1 MSNISYKD
9 QTVIVT
15 GAGGGLGRAHALLFA
30 SMGAKV
36 VVNDVGIANAQK
48 TADEIIAAGGEA
60 IAIAAS
66 VSDEAAV
73 AALVSEVMAK
83 WGRIDVLIA
92 NAGILRDKSFGK
104 METSDFND
112 VINVHLFGTYVCI
125 KAVWDIMKEQNYGR
139 IVVTSSSSGL
149 YGNFGQA
156 NYGAAKL
163 GLVGLMNTL
172 KIEGAKNNI
181 KVNALAPIAA
191 TQMTMDLMPQEVL
204 DRLEPEL
211 VSPAVAFLASK
222 DAPTGTI
229 LAAGAGVF
237 AVSQITETKGFN
249 LNEVGVNA
257 DNIAKYW
264 DKISDPAGATAY
276 TQGGEQGRNFLSQL

>member
-1 MSNISYKD
+1 
-9 QTVIVT
+9 
-15 GAGGGLGRAHALLFA
+15 
-30 SMGAKV
+30 
-36 VVNDVGIANAQK
+36 
-48 TADEIIAAGGEA
+48 
-60 IAIAAS
+60 
-66 VSDEAAV
+66 
-73 AALVSEVMAK
+73 
-83 WGRIDVLIA
+83 
-92 NAGILRDKSFGK
+92 
-104 METSDFND
+104 
-112 VINVHLFGTYVCI
+112 
-125 KAVWDIMKEQNYGR
+125 MKEQNYGR

-191 TQMTMDLMPQEVL
+191 TQMTQDLMPQEIL

-237 AVSQITETKGFN
+237 AVAQITETKGFN
-249 LNEVGVNA
+249 LNDVGVNP

-264 DKISDPAGATAY
+264 DKISDPTGAEAY
-276 TQGGEQGRNFLSQL
+276 KQGGEQGRNFLSQL

>member
-1 MSNISYKD
+1 MSNINYND
-9 QTVIVT
+9 QVVIVT
-15 GAGGGLGRAHALLFA
+15 GAGGGLGRAHSLLFA

-104 METSDFND
+104 METSDWD
-112 VINVHLFGTYVCI
+112 SVINVHLTGSYICI
-125 KAVWDIMKEQNYGR
+125 KAVWEIMKEQNYGR

-191 TQMTMDLMPQEVL
+191 TQMTQDFMPQEIL

-237 AVSQITETKGFN
+237 AVAQITETKGFN
-249 LNEVGVNA
+249 LNEVGVNP

-264 DKISDPAGATAY
+264 DKISDTTGAEAY
-276 TQGGEQGRNFLSQL
+276 KQGGEQGRNFLSQL

>member
-1 MSNISYKD
+1 MSKINYDGKV
-9 QTVIVT
+9 VIVT
-15 GAGGGLGRAHALLFA
+15 GAGGGLGRAHSLHFA
-30 SMGAKV
+30 SLGAKV

-60 IAIAAS
+60 IAIAGS
-66 VSDEAAV
+66 VSDETAV
-73 AALVSEVMAK
+73 AALVSEVIAK

-181 KVNALAPIAA
+181 KINALAPIAA
-191 TQMTMDLMPQEVL
+191 TQMTMDLMPPEIL
-204 DRLEPEL
+204 EKLEPEL
-211 VSPAVAFLASK
+211 VSPAVAFLASN

-237 AVSQITETKGFN
+237 AVAQITETRGFS
-249 LNEVGVNA
+249 LGDIGVSA

-264 DKISDPAGATAY
+264 DKISDTTGATAY